1 MLTIYH
7 NNRCG
12 KSRSALCILE
22 ETGKPFKTV
31 EYLKDVPSV
40 EELKSIIKKLQL
52 KPHDLIRTKEPIYLE
67 NYKGKTL
74 SDDAWIEAMHKYPI
88 LIVPFV
94 AAVLTLASLSLSVIG
109 GWNAIANKYR
119 VNNWQ
124 ATEKWRYQSMKANAV
139 EYSNCVTFGA
149 DSERIYLS
157 VIFFLRLFHPPLG
170 IPYADVKLM
179 PHTNSSLVV
188 ALINGFSGKIVLP
201 KKLAYKLVMISE
213 GKLKINIS

>member
-52 KPHDLIRTKEPIYLE
+52 KPHDLISTKEPIYLE

-88 LIVPFV
+88 LIERPI
-94 AAVLTLASLSLSVIG
+94 VING
-109 GWNAIANKYR
+109 NK
-119 VNNWQ
+119 
-124 ATEKWRYQSMKANAV
+124 A
-139 EYSNCVTFGA
+139 
-149 DSERIYLS
+149 
-157 VIFFLRLFHPPLG
+157 
-170 IPYADVKLM
+170 
-179 PHTNSSLVV
+179 VV
-188 ALINGFSGKIVLP
+188 ARPPEKVNEIL
-201 KKLAYKLVMISE
+201 
-213 GKLKINIS
+213 